1 MPELPEVETTRRG
14 IKPYVENQTLTG
26 FEIRER
32 RLRWPIPRDLEKA
45 LTGQKVLSVTRRSKY
60 LLLNCEKAYLII
72 HLGMSGSLRVI
83 QDQSP
88 ASKHDH
94 VDILLS
100 NGCRLRYNDPR
111 RFGTVLYSTGDPCH
125 HKLMSKLGPEPLED
139 GFTDEHLFTV
149 SRNKKVAVKTFIMNA
164 HNVVGVGNIYAN
176 ESLYL
181 AGIDPRKPAGKISR
195 NRYQRLTEEI
205 KTVLSTAIENGGTT
219 LKDFVGGDGKPGY
232 FQQQLK
238 VYGQGGKPCLKCDK
252 PLKEIKINQRS
263 TVYCNQCQR

>member
-1 MPELPEVETTRRG
+1 
-14 IKPYVENQTLTG
+14 
-26 FEIRER
+26 
-32 RLRWPIPRDLEKA
+32 
-45 LTGQKVLSVTRRSKY
+45 
-60 LLLNCEKAYLII
+60 
-72 HLGMSGSLRVI
+72 
-83 QDQSP
+83 
-88 ASKHDH
+88 
-94 VDILLS
+94 
-100 NGCRLRYNDPR
+100 
-111 RFGTVLYSTGDPCH
+111 
-125 HKLMSKLGPEPLED
+125 MSKLGPEPLED
-139 GFTDEHLFTV
+139 GFTDEHLFTA

-238 VYGQGGKPCLKCDK
+238 VYGQGGKPCVKCDK
-252 PLKEIKINQRS
+252 SLKEIRINQRS